1 MKHLRLGVAAVA
13 LALIPAISHAF
24 EAGFA
29 RISMIDGEA
38 LVRTE
43 ESSEW
48 LPAAVN
54 TPLYE
59 GDSIWSPEGGRVE
72 IQLQNGSYLRLN
84 DSTSIDVVVLD
95 KDFQQVHLG
104 MGHVYVRTGRIGA
117 NGLQIDVNDTS
128 LKVYDKARFRVD
140 LAEDGDEEIALF
152 KGDAYVEG
160 NDGRTR
166 LRTGELLAVEGSRS
180 ELAPLNPP
188 DEWERWNRDRDRRL
202 AERKNGGRYLPEE
215 LAVYSNDLDANGE
228 WIDVPEYG
236 HVWRPTVIFSAEWSP
251 YREGR
256 WVWRGDDYIWVST
269 ESWGWAP
276 YHYGRWVVLPD
287 QGWCWVPPGRSDV
300 FWAPGYVG
308 WVTTPTH
315 VGWVPLAPGEIYYG
329 RGNYGR
335 HSVNL
340 TNVNVTRTSVTNV
353 NVIVYKN
360 VTANNAVTVV
370 RKDAFAAGRVE
381 PVRVRENIFVQKNV
395 VIGRPAVRPVA
406 REALMPAV
414 KAVSPAKLPPASL
427 ASVPVRELRE
437 RHPQLMDR
445 PATPPLRGETI
456 RRGPEQARPEKGRGI
471 DNRPKPV
478 EKAGAAQPASGG
490 AFRENGRPAPPQR
503 PAALPAVREAEQR
516 DKSGSPAVQRPAP
529 QPRGEARPGTRTD
542 QAKLTGGQ
550 RGEAKLKPQ
559 GEEKAKKIW
568 KVKEK
573 DAENENKEKPKTK
586 ID

>member
-1 MKHLRLGVAAVA
+1 MKHLRLVIAAVA
-13 LALIPAISHAF
+13 LALVPAISHAF
-24 EAGFA
+24 ETGFA

-59 GDSIWSPEGGRVE
+59 GDSIWSPDGGRVE

-84 DSTSIDVVVLD
+84 DSTSIDIVALD
-95 KDFQQVHLG
+95 KEFQQVHLG

-140 LAEDGDEEIALF
+140 LAENGDEEISLF
-152 KGDAYVEG
+152 KGEAQVEG
-160 NDGRTR
+160 TDGRTR
-166 LRTGELLAVEGSRS
+166 LHTGELLAVEEGRS

-188 DEWERWNRDRDRRL
+188 DEWERWNRDRDRML

-228 WIDVPEYG
+228 WVDVPEYG
-236 HVWRPTVIFSAEWSP
+236 HVWRPTVIVTEEWSP

-256 WVWRGDDYIWVST
+256 WVWRGDDYIWVSS

-287 QGWCWVPPGRSDV
+287 RGWCWVPPARADV
-300 FWAPGYVG
+300 FWSPGYVG

-335 HSVNL
+335 NSVNI
-340 TNVNVTRTSVTNV
+340 TTVNITKTSVTYTN
-353 NVIVYKN
+353 VYKN
-360 VTANNAVTVV
+360 VNNAVTVV
-370 RKDAFAAGRVE
+370 PKDAFAAGRMT
-381 PVRVRENIFVQKNV
+381 PVRVRENIFAQKNV
-395 VIGRPAVRPVA
+395 VIGRPAVKPVA
-406 REALMPAV
+406 RESLMPVV
-414 KAVSPAKLPPASL
+414 KAVSTAKLPPARL

-437 RHPQLMDR
+437 RHPQLVDR
-445 PATPPLRGETI
+445 PATPPLRGEKA

-471 DNRPKPV
+471 DTRPKPPEKVGAEPPVAGGTVRENGRPVPPPRPSALPAVREV
-478 EKAGAAQPASGG
+478 EQHDGK
-490 AFRENGRPAPPQR
+490 NGRPAPP
-503 PAALPAVREAEQR
+503 
-516 DKSGSPAVQRPAP
+516 RPAP
-529 QPRGEARPGTRTD
+529 QPGGEARPAARPD
-542 QAKLTGGQ
+542 QAKLPGGQ
-550 RGEAKLKPQ
+550 SGEAKLKPQ
-559 GEEKAKKIW
+559 GEGAAKKIR

-573 DAENENKEKPKTK
+573 DEGNENKDKDKPKTK